1 MSSELT
7 RETRS
12 TRKRDAE
19 SDNPQQGSPSKRNKS
34 SFQTRST
41 PVDDSSDEEGFPGPP
56 ASSPVADDH
65 ASLST
70 LGDDDNSSKIDGIAG
85 TEAVA
90 NDSGTLNEDHRD
102 SMRHTSDRSPSR
114 APTVHIGDDQNG
126 SSSGEGLQLRTA
138 KRNDAV
144 RNTLFDQDRLASGTS
159 ASAAV
164 VFKSHC
170 DSRWPSVINNRIRRM
185 LTDSDISHGRY
196 NLADAP
202 IPGSEWSQTG
212 HGSNTQ
218 YLTLNREPIRFWI
231 IGEVVK
237 DGAWLISPNGKDLKQ
252 VSMRV
257 RPVHEG
263 EYERW
268 RSFFRTFGGVEVPS
282 TGDAGTIT
290 ARRRMTFRVKSR
302 TAIARFDD
310 CYDTTK
316 IVRPYTLLSK
326 WPAHAVGVNDL
337 VLLEVRV
344 NRWQCDD
351 KGRTLYDGDWKSF
364 RVGLELLVVSVM
376 FEAMEQ
382 STEPDFLPNRIA
394 GDYNF

>member
-1 MSSELT
+1 M
-7 RETRS
+7 
-12 TRKRDAE
+12 
-19 SDNPQQGSPSKRNKS
+19 
-34 SFQTRST
+34 
-41 PVDDSSDEEGFPGPP
+41 
-56 ASSPVADDH
+56 
-65 ASLST
+65 
-70 LGDDDNSSKIDGIAG
+70 
-85 TEAVA
+85 
-90 NDSGTLNEDHRD
+90 
-102 SMRHTSDRSPSR
+102 
-114 APTVHIGDDQNG
+114 
-126 SSSGEGLQLRTA
+126 
-138 KRNDAV
+138 

-170 DSRWPSVINNRIRRM
+170 DSRWPSVINKCVKLERMMTVLIGRFSRIRRM

-268 RSFFRTFGGVEVPS
+268 RSFFRTFGGVE
-282 TGDAGTIT
+282 GDVAH
-290 ARRRMTFRVKSR
+290 
-302 TAIARFDD
+302 
-310 CYDTTK
+310 
-316 IVRPYTLLSK
+316 LLTV
-326 WPAHAVGVNDL
+326 A
-337 VLLEVRV
+337 
-344 NRWQCDD
+344 
-351 KGRTLYDGDWKSF
+351 
-364 RVGLELLVVSVM
+364 
-376 FEAMEQ
+376 
-382 STEPDFLPNRIA
+382 LPN
-394 GDYNF
+394 